1 MKPTKKH
8 TLGQGDNAVQDAIAA
23 AAKQSDGLDLFQLV
37 PKDADGKPKYTG
49 LEFLNHMIKH
59 RNIH

>member
-1 MKPTKKH
+1 MTPTKKH
-8 TLGQGDNAVQDAIAA
+8 TLGQDTDTIQDTIVA
-23 AAKQSDGLDLFQLV
+23 AAKQSDGLDLIQLV

-49 LEFLNHMIKH
+49 LEFLNHMINH